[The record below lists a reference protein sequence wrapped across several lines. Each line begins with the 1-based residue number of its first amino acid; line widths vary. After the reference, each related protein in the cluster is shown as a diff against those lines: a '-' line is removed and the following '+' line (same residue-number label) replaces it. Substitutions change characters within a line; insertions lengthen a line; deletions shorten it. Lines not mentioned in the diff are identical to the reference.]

1 MGSRARSEEAAA
13 GLSATVDECRD
24 REAGDKPDRS
34 FLSRMKIACVFIA
47 KKGRHEFSWGKTHG
61 SNPYTYLE
69 GMSQTGFLSA
79 E

>member
-1 MGSRARSEEAAA
+1 MARAA
-13 GLSATVDECRD
+13 GKIFNIHAIFMGKKTVV
-24 REAGDKPDRS
+24 
-34 FLSRMKIACVFIA
+34 VFIA

-61 SNPYTYLE
+61 SNPYISLE

>member
-61 SNPYTYLE
+61 SNPLVSLE
-69 GMSQTGFLSA
+69 GMSGSGFLSVK
-79 E
+79 